1 MKLKIEI
8 GFTDKYTGQK
18 YNAGEEVVFE
28 DERAK
33 ELLADNRKLVA
44 KVKEEKTEEATEAPK
59 KATKSKKSSK

>member
-33 ELLADNRKLVA
+33 ELLADERKLVSEVIEEEGTPKPKRPA
-44 KVKEEKTEEATEAPK
+44 KKKTTK
-59 KATKSKKSSK
+59 K

>member
-33 ELLADNRKLVA
+33 ELLADERKLVSE
-44 KVKEEKTEEATEAPK
+44 VIEEEEAPK
-59 KATKSKKSSK
+59 PKRPAKKKTTKK

>member
-1 MKLKIEI
+1 MKLKVLIK
-8 GFTDKYTGQK
+8 FRDKITG
-18 YNAGEEVVFE
+18 ELHEVDSVF
-28 DERAK
+28 DADDQRAK